1 MSKRLLV
8 KQCSP
13 TMAGLKTGNLFT
25 CEAKSRPDLVRFV
38 RAMNRKFAY
47 KGLKMAI
54 MRYSSGRALIYMYR
68 PAKLRKDFECELVK
82 TILAKEGYPVED
94 SERCIIELMKRLNRN
109 SEFPHE
115 IGLFLGY
122 PPEDVKGFIE
132 NGAKDAKCVGTWK
145 VYGNEEEA
153 RKKFDQYDKCSRV
166 YAECFR
172 RHMSLEKLIV
182 AV

>member
-38 RAMNRKFAY
+38 RAINRKFAY

-94 SERCIIELMKRLNRN
+94 SERCIIELMKRTFPRIPSGRREGIHRKR
-109 SEFPHE
+109 SEASQ
-115 IGLFLGY
+115 
-122 PPEDVKGFIE
+122 V
-132 NGAKDAKCVGTWK
+132 
-145 VYGNEEEA
+145 
-153 RKKFDQYDKCSRV
+153 
-166 YAECFR
+166 R
-172 RHMSLEKLIV
+172 RHMESLRQRGRSKKKIRSV
-182 AV
+182 